1 MKVLYFAWVR
11 SQIGLSEEIVDL
23 PDDVSTVSELLD
35 WLRGRGPRHAEALH
49 GHLRRAGRRKRG
61 VRVARRASHGWR
73 RSGLVSTG
81 DRRVT
86 PKSARMIRVQR
97 EDFDIAAEIASIV
110 GSDHGIGAVVT
121 FIGLVRDISGGES
134 ISDMTLEHY
143 PGMTEKM
150 LERIESEAM
159 SRWPL
164 SASLIVHR
172 YGHLEPGD
180 GIVLV
185 ITASPHREAA
195 FEASEFLVDWL
206 KTKAPFWKRETTPAG
221 AKWVAARDS
230 DDAAAARWTGEI

>member
-1 MKVLYFAWVR
+1 
-11 SQIGLSEEIVDL
+11 
-23 PDDVSTVSELLD
+23 
-35 WLRGRGPRHAEALH
+35 
-49 GHLRRAGRRKRG
+49 
-61 VRVARRASHGWR
+61 
-73 RSGLVSTG
+73 
-81 DRRVT
+81 
-86 PKSARMIRVQR
+86 MIRVQR
-97 EDFDIAAEIASIV
+97 EDFDVAAEIDSIV

-185 ITASPHREAA
+185 VTASPHREAA

>member
-1 MKVLYFAWVR
+1 M
-11 SQIGLSEEIVDL
+11 
-23 PDDVSTVSELLD
+23 
-35 WLRGRGPRHAEALH
+35 
-49 GHLRRAGRRKRG
+49 
-61 VRVARRASHGWR
+61 
-73 RSGLVSTG
+73 
-81 DRRVT
+81 T
-86 PKSARMIRVQR
+86 PKSGRMIRVQR
-97 EDFDIAAEIASIV
+97 EDFDVAAEIDSIV

-185 ITASPHREAA
+185 VTASPHRQAA